1 MLQTPSEPHPSQRP
15 PSTLGEHDSVFS
27 ELTVLPLPAELG
39 EDKKDEKHPLNNIDE
54 VLSVASL
61 YSDSDSDILQDL
73 GTDDPFPEDPDA
85 PEEKQFTFRAALVGC
100 ALGAV
105 ISASN
110 VYLGLK
116 TGWTFGASLFGS
128 IFGFAILKPLSRI
141 LPEHLGGGYF
151 GPKENVCCQ
160 SAATAAGSL
169 GLLFTSGFPAA
180 YQLGLLG
187 DDPVSDFGRII
198 TFTLCCAYVGI
209 FFTMPLRRLYILKL
223 KLTFP
228 SAVAA
233 AYTIRSLH
241 VGRNAA
247 ANARKK
253 TLALIISFTVAIAWR
268 VVSEYAP
275 GIMWDWHWGW
285 WFYKAGWKWIIAAEN
300 WGWIWEWTPA
310 FIGVGLLV
318 PINSSVSFVGGSALA
333 WAIIGPALVAT
344 NRAFGTPVSPTGAS
358 PEYIN
363 YANMV
368 LDDPVGAPSPKY
380 WMIWPGCA
388 VLLCASMAEIV
399 GNGGAAVKSF
409 AIAMEPLVTKV
420 KVLLKGRRGEDSINP
435 TDEKDD
441 PFHDP
446 VPLDQ
451 QTPWWMWSGG
461 LIAGSVL
468 TMLVMRYQFGQNAGV
483 TLLAILFS
491 FLFSLV
497 GAECTGRVSVTPVT
511 TLGNFAQLVFGGIS
525 KGTGMAPMAN
535 QLNNGLTGMITL
547 AASEQVA
554 DMLGDLKTTHLLGA
568 SPRAQLYA
576 QCCGALVSIFL
587 SAGMYI
593 VFVKA
598 YPCINTLTNTTCAF
612 PAPDVGAW
620 RAVSI
625 AVSSPSLPIPRSSGI
640 TALCIGALAILS
652 TLVKYRFVSR
662 PERRAWF
669 PNWNAVGIAF
679 ILGPLCTYPMAML
692 FGSLI
697 ALVWR
702 KYWPAGAV
710 MYCYAVAAGMIA
722 GEGLGGIANAVL
734 QIAGVAG
741 SVKGTSVGC
750 PLGAYCG

>member
-1 MLQTPSEPHPSQRP
+1 M
-15 PSTLGEHDSVFS
+15 
-27 ELTVLPLPAELG
+27 
-39 EDKKDEKHPLNNIDE
+39 
-54 VLSVASL
+54 
-61 YSDSDSDILQDL
+61 
-73 GTDDPFPEDPDA
+73 DPDA
-85 PEEKQFTFRAALVGC
+85 PEEQQFTFRAVFVGC

-128 IFGFAILKPLSRI
+128 IFGFAILKPLSRA
-141 LPEHLGGGYF
+141 LPERLGGGYF

-187 DDPVSDFGRII
+187 DNPVADFGRLV

-228 SAVAA
+228 SAVAS

-241 VGRNAA
+241 VGRHAA

-253 TLALIISFTVAIAWR
+253 TLALVTSFLLAILLR
-268 VVSEYAP
+268 ITSEYAP

-285 WFYKAGWKWIIAAEN
+285 WFYKAGWRWIIAAEN

-318 PINSSVSFVGGSALA
+318 PINSSLSFVGGSALG

-344 NRAFGTPVSPTGAS
+344 NLAFGSPAS
-358 PEYIN
+358 SDGSYPEYLN

-368 LDDPVGAPSPKY
+368 LDDPVNAPSPKY

-388 VLLCASMAEIV
+388 VLLCASMSEIAA
-399 GNGGAAVKSF
+399 NGAAVVKS
-409 AIAMEPLVTKV
+409 IALALEPIR
-420 KVLLKGRRGEDSINP
+420 RRGEGRRLPRPRSPRRAN
-435 TDEKDD
+435 
-441 PFHDP
+441 
-446 VPLDQ
+446 
-451 QTPWWMWSGG
+451 PWWMWTGG
-461 LIAGSVL
+461 LAAGTIL
-468 TMLVMRYQFGQNAGV
+468 TMIVMRYQFGQNAGV

-525 KGTGMAPMAN
+525 KGTGLAPAAN

-568 SPRAQLYA
+568 SPRVQLYA
-576 QCCGALVSIFL
+576 QCFGALVSIFL

-640 TALCIGALAILS
+640 TALSLGALVIAS
-652 TLVKYRFVSR
+652 TFVKYRFVG
-662 PERRAWF
+662 PKRRGWF

-692 FGSLI
+692 FGSI
-697 ALVWR
+697 VALTWR
-702 KYWPAGAV
+702 KYWPRGAV

-722 GEGLGGIANAVL
+722 GEGLGGIANALL

-741 SVKGTSVGC
+741 SVKGTSIGC
-750 PLGAYCG
+750 PMDVYCG

>member
-1 MLQTPSEPHPSQRP
+1 M
-15 PSTLGEHDSVFS
+15 
-27 ELTVLPLPAELG
+27 
-39 EDKKDEKHPLNNIDE
+39 
-54 VLSVASL
+54 
-61 YSDSDSDILQDL
+61 
-73 GTDDPFPEDPDA
+73 DPDA
-85 PEEKQFTFRAALVGC
+85 PEEQQFTFRAVLVGC
-100 ALGAV
+100 GLGAV

-128 IFGFAILKPLSRI
+128 IFGFAILKSMSKA

-187 DDPVSDFGRII
+187 NDPVSDFGRII

-228 SAVAA
+228 GAVAA

-253 TLALIISFTVAIAWR
+253 TLALIVSFVIAIVWR
-268 VVSEYAP
+268 
-275 GIMWDWHWGW
+275 
-285 WFYKAGWKWIIAAEN
+285 
-300 WGWIWEWTPA
+300 GWIWEWTPA

-318 PINSSVSFVGGSALA
+318 PINSSISFVGGSALA

-344 NRAFGTPVSPTGAS
+344 NRAFGTPLSSTGDF
-358 PEYIN
+358 PGYIN

-368 LDDPVGAPSPKY
+368 LDDPVNAPSPKY

-388 VLLCASMAEIV
+388 VLLCASMAEIA
-399 GNGGAAVKSF
+399 GNGSAVIRSM
-409 AIAMEPLVTKV
+409 ALAMEPLVHKV
-420 KVLLKGRRGEDSINP
+420 KVLVTRRNNGGSEVNAMEEKV
-435 TDEKDD
+435 DE
-441 PFHDP
+441 FHDP
-446 VPLDQ
+446 VPLHA

-461 LIAGSVL
+461 LAAGSVL
-468 TMLVMRYQFGQNAGV
+468 TMLVMKFQFGQNAGV

-525 KGTGMAPMAN
+525 KGSGMAPAAN

-568 SPRAQLYA
+568 SPRVQLYA
-576 QCCGALVSIFL
+576 QCFGALVSIFL

-598 YPCINTLTNTTCAF
+598 YPCINELTETTCAF

-620 RAVSI
+620 RAVSV
-625 AVSSPSLPIPRSSGI
+625 AVSAPALPIPRSSGI
-640 TALCIGALAILS
+640 TALCLGALTIVS
-652 TLVKYRFVSR
+652 TFVKYRFVR
-662 PERRAWF
+662 PERRGWF

-692 FGSLI
+692 FGSII
-697 ALVWR
+697 ALTWR

-741 SVKGTSVGC
+741 SVKGTAVGC
-750 PLGAYCG
+750 PMDVYCG

>member
-1 MLQTPSEPHPSQRP
+1 MIFPVDEMQIPEVNCVACSMELVTEGPIVGRQSS
-15 PSTLGEHDSVFS
+15 STSNKYLAGDNE
-27 ELTVLPLPAELG
+27 
-39 EDKKDEKHPLNNIDE
+39 EK
-54 VLSVASL
+54 ASL
-61 YSDSDSDILQDL
+61 Q
-73 GTDDPFPEDPDA
+73 DPDA
-85 PEEKQFTFRAALVGC
+85 RQETQQFTFRAVLVGC

-128 IFGFAILKPLSRI
+128 IFGFAILKPLSRL
-141 LPEHLGGGYF
+141 LPEPLGGGYF

-187 DDPVSDFGRII
+187 EDPVSDFGRIV

-253 TLALIISFTVAIAWR
+253 TIALIVSFFVAIAWR
-268 VVSEYAP
+268 VTSEYAP

-285 WFYKAGWKWIIAAEN
+285 WFYNAGWKWIIRAEN
-300 WGWIWEWTPA
+300 WVRIP

-318 PINSSVSFVGGSALA
+318 PLNSSVSFVGGSALA

-344 NRAFGTPVSPTGAS
+344 NRAFGTPVSSTGAS
-358 PEYIN
+358 PEYMN
-363 YANMV
+363 FANMV

-388 VLLCASMAEIV
+388 VLLCASLAEII
-399 GNGGAAVKSF
+399 GNGGTVITSMAMALGPAV
-409 AIAMEPLVTKV
+409 V
-420 KVLLKGRRGEDSINP
+420 KLKRLLCHVRRSDRGSLP
-435 TDEKDD
+435 SVAPKDD
-441 PFHDP
+441 VILDPIPF
-446 VPLDQ
+446 DQ
-451 QTPWWMWSGG
+451 QTPWWMWAGG
-461 LIAGSVL
+461 LTVGTVL

-491 FLFSLV
+491 FFFSLV

-511 TLGNFAQLVFGGIS
+511 TLGNFAQLVFGDIS
-525 KGTGMAPMAN
+525 KGAGVAPMAN

-568 SPRAQLYA
+568 SPRVQLYA

-620 RAVSI
+620 RAVSV

-640 TALCIGALAILS
+640 TALCLGALAILS
-652 TLVKYRFVSR
+652 TLVKYRFVR
-662 PERRAWF
+662 PERQAWF

-697 ALVWR
+697 ALGWR
-702 KYWPAGAV
+702 RYWPASAV

-734 QIAGVAG
+734 QIAGVSG
-741 SVKGTSVGC
+741 SVKGTAIGC
-750 PLGAYCG
+750 PLGVYCG

>member
-1 MLQTPSEPHPSQRP
+1 M
-15 PSTLGEHDSVFS
+15 
-27 ELTVLPLPAELG
+27 AE
-39 EDKKDEKHPLNNIDE
+39 IDE
-54 VLSVASL
+54 ILSVSSL
-61 YSDSDSDILQDL
+61 YSEEDENALRDL
-73 GTDDPFPEDPDA
+73 GTNDPFPEDPDA
-85 PEEKQFTFRAALVGC
+85 PLEEQQFTFRAVFVGC

-128 IFGFAILKPLSRI
+128 IFGFAILKPLSKV
-141 LPEHLGGGYF
+141 LPSHLGGGYF

-187 DDPVSDFGRII
+187 DNPVADFGRII

-209 FFTMPLRRLYILKL
+209 FFTMPLRRLYILRL

-253 TLALIISFTVAIAWR
+253 TLALVISFLIAIAWR

-275 GIMWDWHWGW
+275 GIMWDWHWAW
-285 WFYKAGWKWIIAAEN
+285 WFHKAGWRWIIAAEN

-318 PINSSVSFVGGSALA
+318 PLNSSASFVGGSALA

-344 NRAFGTPVSPTGAS
+344 NRAFGTPASSTGAS

-399 GNGGAAVKSF
+399 GNGGTMIKSM
-409 AIAMEPLVTKV
+409 AIAVEPLFTKI
-420 KVLLKGRRGEDSINP
+420 KARGLRGLRPSGVSAGDS
-435 TDEKDD
+435 EKDGE
-441 PFHDP
+441 FCDP

-451 QTPWWMWSGG
+451 QVPWWMWSGG
-461 LIAGSVL
+461 LAAGTIL

-511 TLGNFAQLVFGGIS
+511 TLGNFAQLVFGGVS
-525 KGTGMAPMAN
+525 KGTGMAPRAN

-568 SPRAQLYA
+568 SPRVQLYA
-576 QCCGALVSIFL
+576 QCFGALVSIFL

-598 YPCINTLTNTTCAF
+598 YPCINTLSNTTCAF

-620 RAVSI
+620 RAVSV
-625 AVSSPSLPIPRSSGI
+625 AVSAPSLPIPRSSAI
-640 TALCIGALAILS
+640 TALCLGALSIVS
-652 TLVKYRFVSR
+652 TLVKYRFVR
-662 PERRAWF
+662 PEKRAWF

-702 KYWPAGAV
+702 KYWPASAV

-741 SVKGTSVGC
+741 SAKGTSIGC
-750 PLGAYCG
+750 PLDVYCG

>member
-1 MLQTPSEPHPSQRP
+1 MAHSPSDMDDTGPA
-15 PSTLGEHDSVFS
+15 VS
-27 ELTVLPLPAELG
+27 ELLVAPSRQSSEADT
-39 EDKKDEKHPLNNIDE
+39 KDEKGSVVDIDQ
-54 VLSVASL
+54 VVSVSSI
-61 YSDSDSDILQDL
+61 YSDDADENLQDL
-73 GTDDPFPEDPDA
+73 GTDDPFPVDPDA
-85 PEEKQFTFRAALVGC
+85 PAEAQFTFRAVFVGC

-241 VGRNAA
+241 VGRHAA

-253 TLALIISFTVAIAWR
+253 TLALVTSFLVAIAWR

-275 GIMWDWHWGW
+275 GIMWDWHWAW
-285 WFYKAGWKWIIAAEN
+285 WFYKGGWKWIIAAEN

-344 NRAFGTPVSPTGAS
+344 NRAFGTPASTTGAF
-358 PEYIN
+358 PEYVN

-368 LDDPVGAPSPKY
+368 LDDPVNAPSPKY

-399 GNGGAAVKSF
+399 GNGGTVVKSV
-409 AIAMEPLVTKV
+409 AIAMEPLVERAKR
-420 KVLLKGRRGEDSINP
+420 VLSRNGRGRSTVDQ
-435 TDEKDD
+435 DEKEV
-441 PFHDP
+441 FQDP
-446 VPLDQ
+446 VPPEHQ
-451 QTPWWMWSGG
+451 VPWWMWSGG
-461 LIAGSVL
+461 LAAGSIL

-525 KGTGMAPMAN
+525 KGSGMAPRAN

-576 QCCGALVSIFL
+576 QCFGALVSIFL
-587 SAGMYI
+587 SAGMYV

-598 YPCINTLTNTTCAF
+598 YPCINTLSTTTCAF

-620 RAVSI
+620 RAVSV

-640 TALCIGALAILS
+640 TALCLGALAIVS
-652 TLVKYRFVSR
+652 TLVKYRFVRS
-662 PERRAWF
+662 EKRRALF

-692 FGSLI
+692 FGSVI
-697 ALVWR
+697 ALAWR
-702 KYWPAGAV
+702 KYWPASAV

-750 PLGAYCG
+750 PLNVYCG

>member
-1 MLQTPSEPHPSQRP
+1 MDDIGP
-15 PSTLGEHDSVFS
+15 VVS
-27 ELTVLPLPAELG
+27 ELL
-39 EDKKDEKHPLNNIDE
+39 
-54 VLSVASL
+54 VAPSL
-61 YSDSDSDILQDL
+61 
-73 GTDDPFPEDPDA
+73 DPDA
-85 PEEKQFTFRAALVGC
+85 PAEAQFTFRAVFVGC

-241 VGRNAA
+241 VGRHAA

-253 TLALIISFTVAIAWR
+253 TLALVTSFLVAIAWR

-275 GIMWDWHWGW
+275 GIMWDWHWAW
-285 WFYKAGWKWIIAAEN
+285 WFYKGGWKWIIAAEN

-344 NRAFGTPVSPTGAS
+344 NRAFGTPASTTGAF
-358 PEYIN
+358 PEYVN

-368 LDDPVGAPSPKY
+368 LDDPVNAPSPKY

-399 GNGGAAVKSF
+399 GNGGTVVKSV
-409 AIAMEPLVTKV
+409 AIAMEPLVERAKR
-420 KVLLKGRRGEDSINP
+420 VLSRNGRGRSTVDQ
-435 TDEKDD
+435 DEKEV
-441 PFHDP
+441 FQDP
-446 VPLDQ
+446 VPPEHQ
-451 QTPWWMWSGG
+451 VPWWMWSGG
-461 LIAGSVL
+461 LAAGSIL

-525 KGTGMAPMAN
+525 KGSGMAPRAN

-576 QCCGALVSIFL
+576 QCFGALVSIFL
-587 SAGMYI
+587 SAGMYV

-598 YPCINTLTNTTCAF
+598 YPCINTLSTTTCAF

-620 RAVSI
+620 RAVSV

-640 TALCIGALAILS
+640 TALCLGALAIVS
-652 TLVKYRFVSR
+652 TLVKYRFVRS
-662 PERRAWF
+662 EKRRAWF
-669 PNWNAVGIAF
+669 PNWNAIGIAF

-692 FGSLI
+692 FGSVI
-697 ALVWR
+697 ALAWR
-702 KYWPAGAV
+702 KYWPASAV

-750 PLGAYCG
+750 PLDMYCG

>member
-1 MLQTPSEPHPSQRP
+1 MS
-15 PSTLGEHDSVFS
+15 
-27 ELTVLPLPAELG
+27 
-39 EDKKDEKHPLNNIDE
+39 DEKATLDQVYPAQPQFDLEDDE
-54 VLSVASL
+54 AQSL
-61 YSDSDSDILQDL
+61 R
-73 GTDDPFPEDPDA
+73 TDVPFPVDPDA
-85 PEEKQFTFRAALVGC
+85 PEEQQFTFRAVFVGC

-128 IFGFAILKPLSRI
+128 IFGFAILKPLSKA
-141 LPEHLGGGYF
+141 LPERFGGGYF

-187 DDPVSDFGRII
+187 DDPVSDFGRLI

-233 AYTIRSLH
+233 AFTIRSLH

-253 TLALIISFTVAIAWR
+253 TLALILSFLISILWR
-268 VVSEYAP
+268 ITSEYAP
-275 GIMWDWHWGW
+275 GILWDWHWGW
-285 WFYKAGWKWIIAAEN
+285 WFYRAGWKWIIAAEN

-310 FIGVGLLV
+310 FMGVGLLV
-318 PINSSVSFVGGSALA
+318 PINSSISFVGGSALG

-344 NRAFGTPVSPTGAS
+344 NLAFGSPGSKTGEF

-368 LDDPVGAPSPKY
+368 LDDPVNAPSPKY

-388 VLLCASMAEIV
+388 ILLCASMAEIAA
-399 GNGGAAVKSF
+399 NGSAVVRSLATTF
-409 AIAMEPLVTKV
+409 VPLVQTV
-420 KVLLKGRRGEDSINP
+420 RAVVSGQQREPMGGD
-435 TDEKDD
+435 DEKED

-446 VPLDQ
+446 VPADQ
-451 QTPWWMWSGG
+451 QVPWWMWTGG
-461 LIAGSVL
+461 LAAGMAL
-468 TMLVMRYQFGQNAGV
+468 TMIVMKVQFGQNAGV
-483 TLLAILFS
+483 TLLALLFS

-525 KGTGMAPMAN
+525 KGTGLAPAAN

-568 SPRAQLYA
+568 APRVQLYA

-598 YPCINTLTNTTCAF
+598 YPCINSLTETTCAF

-620 RAVSI
+620 RAVAV
-625 AVSSPSLPIPRSSGI
+625 AVSAPALPIPRSSGI
-640 TALCIGALAILS
+640 AALALGAAAVLS
-652 TLVKYRFVSR
+652 TAAKYTLVRAGS
-662 PERRAWF
+662 PRRNWF
-669 PNWNAVGIAF
+669 PNWNAVGIAL
-679 ILGPLCTYPMAML
+679 ILGPLCTYPVAML
-692 FGSLI
+692 CGSV
-697 ALVWR
+697 AARVWR
-702 KYWPAGAV
+702 ARWPVGAAV
-710 MYCYAVAAGMIA
+710 YCYAVAAGMIA

-734 QIAGVAG
+734 QIAGVSGA
-741 SVKGTSVGC
+741 VKGTSVGC
-750 PLGAYCG
+750 PLDVYCG

>member
-1 MLQTPSEPHPSQRP
+1 M
-15 PSTLGEHDSVFS
+15 
-27 ELTVLPLPAELG
+27 
-39 EDKKDEKHPLNNIDE
+39 
-54 VLSVASL
+54 
-61 YSDSDSDILQDL
+61 
-73 GTDDPFPEDPDA
+73 DPDS
-85 PEEKQFTFRAALVGC
+85 PEEQQFTFRAVIVGC
-100 ALGAV
+100 GLGAV

-116 TGWTFGASLFGS
+116 TGWTFGAALFGS
-128 IFGFAILKPLSRI
+128 IFGFAILKPLSKA

-209 FFTMPLRRLYILKL
+209 FFTIPLRRLYILKL

-253 TLALIISFTVAIAWR
+253 TLALIISFIVAIIWR
-268 VVSEYAP
+268 ITSEYAP
-275 GIMWDWHWGW
+275 GIMWDWHWSW
-285 WFYKAGWKWIIAAEN
+285 WFYKAGWKWIIAAES

-318 PINSSVSFVGGSALA
+318 PINSSISFVGGSALA
-333 WAIIGPALVAT
+333 WAVIGPALVAT
-344 NRAFGTPVSPTGAS
+344 NRAFGRAVSSDFPG
-358 PEYIN
+358 YFN

-368 LDDPVGAPSPKY
+368 LDDPVNAPSPKY

-388 VLLCASMAEIV
+388 VLLCASMAEIA
-399 GNGGAAVKSF
+399 GNGSAVIRSMAL
-409 AIAMEPLVTKV
+409 AIEPAVHRARVLISRGRNRGHEADIVGEKV
-420 KVLLKGRRGEDSINP
+420 
-435 TDEKDD
+435 DE
-441 PFHDP
+441 FHDP
-446 VPLDQ
+446 VPEHEQ
-451 QTPWWMWSGG
+451 VPWWIWSGG
-461 LIAGSVL
+461 LTIGTVL
-468 TMLVMRYQFGQNAGV
+468 TMVVMKVQFGQNAGV

-525 KGTGMAPMAN
+525 KGSGMAPAAN

-568 SPRAQLYA
+568 APRVQLYA

-598 YPCINTLTNTTCAF
+598 YPCINELTKTTCAF

-620 RAVSI
+620 RAVSV
-625 AVSSPSLPIPRSSGI
+625 AVSSPALPIPRSSGI
-640 TALCIGALAILS
+640 TALCLGALTIVS
-652 TLVKYRFVSR
+652 TFIKYRFVR
-662 PERRAWF
+662 PERHGWF

-692 FGSLI
+692 FGSII
-697 ALVWR
+697 ALTWR
-702 KYWPAGAV
+702 KYWPAGAI

-741 SVKGTSVGC
+741 SVKGTAVGC
-750 PLGAYCG
+750 PMDIYCG

>member
-1 MLQTPSEPHPSQRP
+1 MPVPLEAEDIGPHAIISDSEAIVAS
-15 PSTLGEHDSVFS
+15 SS
-27 ELTVLPLPAELG
+27 PASLA
-39 EDKKDEKHPLNNIDE
+39 DTKDEKGSTASIDQ
-54 VLSVASL
+54 VLSVSSV
-61 YSDSDSDILQDL
+61 YSDEADETLQDL
-73 GTDDPFPEDPDA
+73 GTNDPFPVDPDA
-85 PEEKQFTFRAALVGC
+85 QAEANFTFRAVFVGC

-187 DDPVSDFGRII
+187 DDPVADFGRII
-198 TFTLCCAYVGI
+198 TFTLGCAYVGI

-253 TLALIISFTVAIAWR
+253 TLALVISFLVAIAWR

-275 GIMWDWHWGW
+275 GIMWDWHWAW
-285 WFYKAGWKWIIAAEN
+285 WFYKAGWRWIIAAEN

-318 PINSSVSFVGGSALA
+318 PINSSASFVGGSALA
-333 WAIIGPALVAT
+333 WAVIGPALVAT
-344 NRAFGTPVSPTGAS
+344 NRAFGTPASATGAF
-358 PEYIN
+358 PEYVN

-368 LDDPVGAPSPKY
+368 LDDPVNAPSPKY

-388 VLLCASMAEIV
+388 VLLCASLAEIV
-399 GNGGAAVKSF
+399 GNGGTVVKSM
-409 AIAMEPLVTKV
+409 AVAAEPLVARV
-420 KVLLKGRRGEDSINP
+420 KALISRKATGTRDIQEEKDVLL
-435 TDEKDD
+435 
-441 PFHDP
+441 DP
-446 VPLDQ
+446 VPPEQ
-451 QTPWWMWSGG
+451 QVPWWMWSGG
-461 LIAGSVL
+461 LAAGSIL

-525 KGTGMAPMAN
+525 KGSGLAPRAN

-554 DMLGDLKTTHLLGA
+554 DMLGTSACFASRGA
-568 SPRAQLYA
+568 GRFKQRGSPRPQA
-576 QCCGALVSIFL
+576 
-587 SAGMYI
+587 
-593 VFVKA
+593 
-598 YPCINTLTNTTCAF
+598 T
-612 PAPDVGAW
+612 
-620 RAVSI
+620 
-625 AVSSPSLPIPRSSGI
+625 
-640 TALCIGALAILS
+640 
-652 TLVKYRFVSR
+652 
-662 PERRAWF
+662 
-669 PNWNAVGIAF
+669 
-679 ILGPLCTYPMAML
+679 
-692 FGSLI
+692 
-697 ALVWR
+697 
-702 KYWPAGAV
+702 
-710 MYCYAVAAGMIA
+710 
-722 GEGLGGIANAVL
+722 
-734 QIAGVAG
+734 
-741 SVKGTSVGC
+741 
-750 PLGAYCG
+750 